1 MTPFVAELLGTAL
14 VVTIGDG
21 VVANNILPN
30 TKGNNGGLVTIVL
43 GWVIAVFI
51 GVYATSSISGG
62 HLNPAVTI
70 AFASAGKFSW
80 ALVPSYILAQI
91 LGAMLGALIVWMIYK
106 DQFNESKDQAAQLAV
121 FSTGPSIRNLPQ
133 NFIVETLATLV
144 FLLGIFFIKPASSDL
159 GALSAL
165 PVALLVGGIGFG
177 LGGPTGWAIN
187 PARDLGP
194 RIMHFLLPIK
204 GKGSSDW
211 AYAAVPVIGPI
222 VGGLLAAIIYVQFL
236 Q

>member
-1 MTPFVAELLGTAL
+1 MTPFIAELIGTAL

-21 VVANNILPN
+21 VVANNVLPN

-51 GVYATSSISGG
+51 GVYATASISGA

-70 AFASAGKFSW
+70 ALASAGKFSW
-80 ALVPSYILAQI
+80 ALVPSYILAQM
-91 LGAMLGALIVWMIYK
+91 LGAMLGAFIVWMIYK
-106 DQFNESKDQAAQLAV
+106 DEFNESKDQGLQLAV
-121 FSTGPSIRNLPQ
+121 FATGPSIRNLPQ
-133 NFIVETLATLV
+133 NFIVETLATMV
-144 FLLGIFFIKPASSDL
+144 FLIGIFFLRPAGSDL
-159 GALSAL
+159 GPLSAL

-194 RIMHFLLPIK
+194 RIMHFILPIK

-211 AYAAVPVIGPI
+211 GYAAVPVLGPI
-222 VGGLLAAIIYVQFL
+222 VGGILAAFIYLQFL

>member
-1 MTPFVAELLGTAL
+1 MTPFIAEFLGTAL

-30 TKGNNGGLVTIVL
+30 TKGANGGLITIVL

-51 GVYATSSISGG
+51 GVYATSGISGG

-70 AFASAGKFSW
+70 AFAAAGKFSW

-91 LGAMLGALIVWMIYK
+91 LGAMLGALLVWMIYK
-106 DQFNESKDQAAQLAV
+106 DHFNESKDQAAQLAV

-194 RIMHFLLPIK
+194 RIMHFVLPIK

-222 VGGLLAAIIYVQFL
+222 VGGILAAIIYVQFL

>member
-14 VVTIGDG
+14 VITLGNG
-21 VVANNILPN
+21 VVANVVLPN
-30 TKGNNGGLVTIVL
+30 TKGNNGGLISIVF
-43 GWVIAVFI
+43 GWMIAVFI
-51 GVYATSSISGG
+51 GVYVTSSISGG

-70 AFASAGKFSW
+70 ALASAGKFSW
-80 ALVPSYILAQI
+80 ALVPSYILAQL
-91 LGAMLGALIVWMIYK
+91 LGAMLGALVVWMVYK
-106 DQFNESKDQAAQLAV
+106 DHFIECNDASAKLAV

-133 NFIVETLATLV
+133 NFITETLATML
-144 FLLGIFFIKPASSDL
+144 FLIGIIFLKPAGSDL
-159 GALSAL
+159 GSLSAL

-194 RIMHFLLPIK
+194 RIMHFILPIK

-211 AYAAVPVIGPI
+211 GYAAVPVFGPI
-222 VGGLLAAIIYVQFL
+222 IGGILAAIIYLQFL

>member
-30 TKGNNGGLVTIVL
+30 TKGNNGGLITIVL

-51 GVYATSSISGG
+51 GVYATGSISGG

-70 AFASAGKFSW
+70 AFAAAGKFSW
-80 ALVPSYILAQI
+80 ALVPSYILAQL

-106 DQFNESKDQAAQLAV
+106 DQFNESKDQAAQLGV

-133 NFIVETLATLV
+133 NFMVETLATLV
-144 FLLGIFFIKPASSDL
+144 FLLGIFLLKPASSDL

-194 RIMHFLLPIK
+194 RIMHFVLPIK

-222 VGGLLAAIIYVQFL
+222 VGGILAAIIYVQFL

>member
-30 TKGNNGGLVTIVL
+30 TKGNNGGLITIVL

-51 GVYATSSISGG
+51 GVYATGSISGG

-91 LGAMLGALIVWMIYK
+91 LGAMLGAFIVWMIYK
-106 DQFNESKDQAAQLAV
+106 DQLNESTDKGAQLAV

-133 NFIVETLATLV
+133 NFIVETLATMV
-144 FLLGIFFIKPASSDL
+144 FLIGIFFLKPAATDL

-194 RIMHFLLPIK
+194 RIMHFVLPIK

-211 AYAAVPVIGPI
+211 GYAAVPVLGPM
-222 VGGLLAAIIYVQFL
+222 VGGILAAFIYLQFL

>member
-14 VVTIGDG
+14 IITIGDG
-21 VVANNILPN
+21 IVANVVLPN
-30 TKGNNGGLVTIVL
+30 TKGNNGGLISIVL
-43 GWVIAVFI
+43 GWMIAVFI
-51 GVYATSSISGG
+51 GVYVTSSTSGG

-70 AFASAGKFSW
+70 ALASAGKFSW
-80 ALVPSYILAQI
+80 TLVPSYILAQL
-91 LGAMLGALIVWMIYK
+91 LGAMLGAFIVWMVYK
-106 DQFNESKDQAAQLAV
+106 DHFNECKDASLQLAV

-133 NFIVETLATLV
+133 NFITETLATLLFLIGV
-144 FLLGIFFIKPASSDL
+144 FFLQPAASDM
-159 GALSAL
+159 GSLSAL

-194 RIMHFLLPIK
+194 RIMHFILPIK

-211 AYAAVPVIGPI
+211 GYAAVPVFGPI
-222 VGGLLAAIIYVQFL
+222 IGGILAAIIYLQFL

>member
-30 TKGNNGGLVTIVL
+30 TKGNNGGLITIVL

-51 GVYATSSISGG
+51 GVYATGSISGG

-91 LGAMLGALIVWMIYK
+91 LGAMLGAFIVWMIYK
-106 DQFNESKDQAAQLAV
+106 DQLNESTDKGAQLAV

-133 NFIVETLATLV
+133 NFIVETLATMV
-144 FLLGIFFIKPASSDL
+144 FLIGIFLLKPAATDL

-194 RIMHFLLPIK
+194 RIMHFVLPIK

-211 AYAAVPVIGPI
+211 GYAAVPVLGPI
-222 VGGLLAAIIYVQFL
+222 VGGILAAFIYLQFL

>member
-1 MTPFVAELLGTAL
+1 MTPFVAEFLGTAL
-14 VVTIGDG
+14 VVTIGNG
-21 VVANNILPN
+21 VVANNVLPN
-30 TKGNNGGLVTIVL
+30 TKGNNGGLITIVL

-51 GVYATSSISGG
+51 GVYATGSISGG

-91 LGAMLGALIVWMIYK
+91 LGAMLGALLVWMMYK
-106 DQFNESKDQAAQLAV
+106 DHLNESNDQVAQLAV

-133 NFIVETLATLV
+133 NFIVETLATMV
-144 FLLGIFFIKPASSDL
+144 FLIGIFFLKPATADL

-165 PVALLVGGIGFG
+165 PVSLLVGGIGFG

-194 RIMHFLLPIK
+194 RIMHFVLPMK
-204 GKGSSDW
+204 GKGGSDW
-211 AYAAVPVIGPI
+211 GYAAVPVLGPI
-222 VGGLLAAIIYVQFL
+222 VGGILAAFIYLQFL